1 MNKIVIAFFIF
12 LINTVLYAED
22 QNKELDRLF
31 LELKKNIPSKS
42 SNIEQQIWLLW
53 STHPSDEKLT
63 SLLDEGSRLVQDQKL
78 YKAISIFTDAIEL
91 DPTWAEAWNKRATVY
106 YMLGQYDKS
115 MFDIKTTLEL
125 EPRHFGAMDGMIS
138 IFLKQKKFKSIPL
151 KVSAPFHCSLMK
163 KAAENMKDKIEN
175 TTFLKAKP
183 NIISNVTAKEETN
196 ENRIKPLL
204 IDQITS
210 RVRWKE
216 SVEYMIKNGITNFL
230 EIGPGKVLSGLIKRI
245 VNFTEYSIFPFL

>member
-78 YKAISIFTDAIEL
+78 YKAISIFTDAIEI
-91 DPTWAEAWNKRATVY
+91 DPTWAEAWNKRATVF
-106 YMLGQYDKS
+106 YMVGEFQKSQNDIDKVL
-115 MFDIKTTLEL
+115 KLEK
-125 EPRHFGAMDGMIS
+125 RHFGALAGQGLVNIQLRNYEKAIKSYQMAHEIYPGM
-138 IFLKQKKFKSIPL
+138 KSPKL
-151 KVSAPFHCSLMK
+151 
-163 KAAENMKDKIEN
+163 
-175 TTFLKAKP
+175 
-183 NIISNVTAKEETN
+183 
-196 ENRIKPLL
+196 
-204 IDQITS
+204 
-210 RVRWKE
+210 
-216 SVEYMIKNGITNFL
+216 MIKQI
-230 EIGPGKVLSGLIKRI
+230 EELIK
-245 VNFTEYSIFPFL
+245 NQSI

>member
-42 SNIEQQIWLLW
+42 SNIEQQIWLHW

-91 DPTWAEAWNKRATVY
+91 DPTWAEAWNKRATVF
-106 YMLGQYDKS
+106 YMVGEFQKSQNDIDKVLV
-115 MFDIKTTLEL
+115 LEQ
-125 EPRHFGAMDGMIS
+125 RHFGALAGQGLVNIK
-138 IFLKQKKFKSIPL
+138 LKNYEKAIKSYE
-151 KVSAPFHCSLMK
+151 
-163 KAAENMKDKIEN
+163 KAQEIYPAMRSPKI
-175 TTFLKAKP
+175 
-183 NIISNVTAKEETN
+183 
-196 ENRIKPLL
+196 
-204 IDQITS
+204 
-210 RVRWKE
+210 
-216 SVEYMIKNGITNFL
+216 MIKQI
-230 EIGPGKVLSGLIKRI
+230 EELIKQQTI
-245 VNFTEYSIFPFL
+245 